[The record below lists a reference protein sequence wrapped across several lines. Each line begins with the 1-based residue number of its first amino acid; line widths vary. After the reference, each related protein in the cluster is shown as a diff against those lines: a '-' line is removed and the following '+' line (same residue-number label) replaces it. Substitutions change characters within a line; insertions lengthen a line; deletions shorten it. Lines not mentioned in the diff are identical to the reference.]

1 MGQHLS
7 TSNSQIFDLLKLKYS
22 TINSAEVI
30 SCIDPEDI
38 HLFLSPKI
46 HSDRITDQLIINTI
60 QDINNNFEN
69 QEQLKISLL
78 IKIKDNND
86 NKQQSSITSTLYALI
101 KSAEKLV
108 SSKIHL
114 SHASKTDS
122 SSSNDRN
129 IEKQLEIN
137 LRKFLNSKVS
147 FKEILSVLNQLLFDI
162 HYVYDLRN
170 IFS

>member
-46 HSDRITDQLIINTI
+46 HSDRITDQY
-60 QDINNNFEN
+60 
-69 QEQLKISLL
+69 
-78 IKIKDNND
+78 NND
-86 NKQQSSITSTLYALI
+86 NKQQSSITSTLSALI